1 MKIWKHEP
9 SLEGLNASGRGTIGE
24 LIGIEFIDFGDDFLT
39 AKMPVDER
47 TIQPMRQLH
56 GGASVVLAETL
67 GSVASLLCLE
77 DWTKQAAVG
86 LEINAN
92 HLSPGRFGTYVIGT
106 VKPVRVGK
114 TVHVW
119 NIEIKTPAG
128 KLVCVSRLTT
138 AIINKAPL

>member
-24 LIGIEFIDFGDDFLT
+24 HLGLEFIDFGDDFLV

-67 GSVASLLCLE
+67 GSVASLLCIA

-86 LEINAN
+86 LEVNAN
-92 HLSPGRFGTYVIGT
+92 HLSPGRFGTHVIGT
-106 VKPVRVGK
+106 VTPIRVGK

-119 NIEIKTPAG
+119 NIEIKTTEG
-128 KLVCVSRLTT
+128 KLVCISRLTT
-138 AIINKAPL
+138 SIINIAPL

>member
-67 GSVASLLCLE
+67 GSVASLLCLP

-86 LEINAN
+86 LEVNAN
-92 HLSPGRFGTYVIGT
+92 HLSPGRFGTEVFGT
-106 VKPVRVGK
+106 VRPVRVGK

-119 NIEIKTPAG
+119 NIEIKTSEG
-128 KLVCVSRLTT
+128 KLICVSRLTT
-138 AIINKAPL
+138 AIINIS